1 MSRTRF
7 EKSLDKRRAVNL
19 AEATGDVCD
28 SMEVRM
34 GLMDRVK
41 NGEIT
46 LAQAQAEL
54 KAIKRQGKREGRLT
68 RAQVFSRA

>member
-7 EKSLDKRRAVNL
+7 EASLDKRRSVNS
-19 AEATGDVCD
+19 ADAAGNVCD

-34 GLMDRVK
+34 KLMERVK

-46 LAQAQAEL
+46 LTQAQDEL
-54 KAIKRQGKREGRLT
+54 KSIKRQGKREGKLT
-68 RAQVFSRA
+68 RTQVFSRA

>member
-7 EKSLDKRRAVNL
+7 EASLDKRRAVNS
-19 AEATGDVCD
+19 AETAGNVCD
-28 SMEVRM
+28 SMEIR
-34 GLMDRVK
+34 GKLMERVK

-46 LAQAQAEL
+46 LTQAQDDL
-54 KAIKRQGKREGRLT
+54 KAIKRQGKREGKLT